1 MTEEVDV
8 LNIFLNNFL
17 RAAPPIGFVPLM
29 NPITRIEDTTSV
41 VWFRDEQFQVE
52 LFIVPPNY
60 IIPEHTHPNVDSYEV
75 YLGGQIKFSHTGKW
89 VNDYESEPSL
99 EQANPGTAINRGR
112 VIRVR
117 PTDRHGGQ
125 FGPSGGVFMSV
136 QHWLNGVKPHCVALD
151 YHGLTVGPD
160 HLSKVKY
167 GLAYVKENEP
177 LVPND
182 AATEEV
188 VSRVQD

>member
-1 MTEEVDV
+1 
-8 LNIFLNNFL
+8 
-17 RAAPPIGFVPLM
+17 M
-29 NPITRIEDTTSV
+29 NPITRIEDTTSI
-41 VWFRDEQFQVE
+41 VWFRDGQFQVE

-89 VNDYESEPSL
+89 VNDYELEPS
-99 EQANPGTAINRGR
+99 EQANPGTALNRGR
-112 VIRVR
+112 VIRVK

-136 QHWLNGVKPHCVALD
+136 QHWLNGVKPHCVAAD
-151 YHGLTVGPD
+151 YIGAVVGPD

-167 GLAYVKENEP
+167 GSAFMKETGP
-177 LVPND
+177 LIPND
-182 AATEEV
+182 AATNETA
-188 VSRVQD
+188 